1 MRGFWGNRNW
11 PCGSGDEGEGVLPW
25 RSGESGD
32 EGEGVLPW
40 RLGVLGDG
48 VGEITGFSHIS
59 LNRECFILFRFFRSS

>member
-40 RLGVLGDG
+40 RLGESGDE
-48 VGEITGFSHIS
+48 GEMGLAVESCRIVERGG
-59 LNRECFILFRFFRSS
+59 CG

>member
-32 EGEGVLPW
+32 EGEMGLAV
-40 RLGVLGDG
+40 
-48 VGEITGFSHIS
+48 EIGRIG
-59 LNRECFILFRFFRSS
+59 RVK